1 LRHSTVNDTFGKKG
15 ADLGRRRILKLGAL
29 GLLAGLCPSMA
40 WARIPSWRSPV
51 KSLSLYNTH
60 TEESLETI
68 YWSEGRYLEEPLAEI
83 DYIMR
88 DHRTGEIKSIDPRLL
103 DLLDSIK
110 KRLGVKQPF
119 HIISGYRS
127 PETNAFLRKT
137 DKGVAC
143 KSLHIKGK
151 AVDIRLP
158 DIELSALRKVTMDF
172 RRGGVGY
179 YPKSD
184 FVHVDLGRLRY
195 WAG

>member
-1 LRHSTVNDTFGKKG
+1 VDDTFKKNG
-15 ADLGRRRILKLGAL
+15 VDLSRRHILKIGAV
-29 GLLAGLCPSMA
+29 GLLAGLCPSMSFA
-40 WARIPSWRSPV
+40 KMPFWRLPV
-51 KSLSLYNTH
+51 KSLSLFNTH
-60 TEESLETI
+60 TEESLETV
-68 YWSEGRYLEEPLAEI
+68 YWIEGRYLDEPLAEI

-110 KRLGVKQPF
+110 RRLGVKQPF

-127 PETNAFLRKT
+127 PETNALLRKI

-158 DIELSALRKVTMDF
+158 NTELSSLRKVTMGL

-195 WAG
+195 WTG

>member
-1 LRHSTVNDTFGKKG
+1 MDNTFRTSGV
-15 ADLGRRRILKLGAL
+15 DRGRRQILKIGAL
-29 GLLAGLCPSMA
+29 GLLAGLCPSISLAKM
-40 WARIPSWRSPV
+40 PSWKSPV
-51 KSLSLYNTH
+51 KSLALYNTH
-60 TEESLETI
+60 TEESLETV
-68 YWSEGRYLEEPLAEI
+68 YWMEGEYLDEPLAEI

-88 DHRTGEIKSIDPRLL
+88 DHRTGEIKSIDPLLL
-103 DLLDSIK
+103 DLLNAIK
-110 KRLGVKQPF
+110 KRLGLNRPF

-127 PETNAFLRKT
+127 PETNALLRKI

-143 KSLHIKGK
+143 KSLHMKGK

-158 DIELSALRKVTMDF
+158 NVELSLLRKVTTDL

-195 WAG
+195 WRG

>member
-1 LRHSTVNDTFGKKG
+1 MDDTLSNNGV
-15 ADLGRRRILKLGAL
+15 DLGRRHILKMGAL
-29 GLLAGLCPSMA
+29 GLLASLFPSIGLAKM
-40 WARIPSWRSPV
+40 PSWRSPE

-60 TEESLETI
+60 TEESLETV
-68 YWSEGRYLEEPLAEI
+68 YWIEGRYLDEPLAEI

-127 PETNAFLRKT
+127 PETNALLRKI

-158 DIELSALRKVTMDF
+158 DIELSALRKVSMGL

-179 YPKSD
+179 YPKSE

-195 WAG
+195 WKG

>member
-1 LRHSTVNDTFGKKG
+1 MDDTFRTNGV
-15 ADLGRRRILKLGAL
+15 DLGRRQILKIGAL
-29 GLLAGLCPSMA
+29 GLLAGLCPSISLAKM
-40 WARIPSWRSPV
+40 PSWRPPV

-60 TEESLETI
+60 TEESLETV
-68 YWSEGRYLEEPLAEI
+68 YWIEGRYLDEPLAEI

-110 KRLGVKQPF
+110 KRLEVKQPF

-127 PETNAFLRKT
+127 PETNALLRKI

-158 DIELSALRKVTMDF
+158 DVELPLLRKVTMGL

-184 FVHVDLGRLRY
+184 FVHVDLGRFRY
-195 WAG
+195 WKG

>member
-1 LRHSTVNDTFGKKG
+1 VDDTLSNNGV
-15 ADLGRRRILKLGAL
+15 DLGRRHILKMGAL
-29 GLLAGLCPSMA
+29 GLLASLCPSIGLA
-40 WARIPSWRSPV
+40 KTPSWRSPE

-60 TEESLETI
+60 TEESLETV
-68 YWSEGRYLEEPLAEI
+68 YWIEGRYLDEPLAEI

-127 PETNAFLRKT
+127 PETNALLRKI

-158 DIELSALRKVTMDF
+158 DIELSALRKVSMGL

-179 YPKSD
+179 YPKSE
-184 FVHVDLGRLRY
+184 FVHVDLGRPRY
-195 WAG
+195 WKG

>member
-1 LRHSTVNDTFGKKG
+1 MDNTFRTSRV
-15 ADLGRRRILKLGAL
+15 DRGRRQILKIGAL
-29 GLLAGLCPSMA
+29 GLLAALCPSMS
-40 WARIPSWRSPV
+40 WAGKLSWRSPV

-68 YWSEGRYLEEPLAEI
+68 YWIEGRYLEEPLAEI

-110 KRLGVKQPF
+110 KRLGAKPPF

-151 AVDIRLP
+151 AIDIRLP
-158 DIELSALRKVTMDF
+158 GIELSTLRKVTIGL

-184 FVHVDLGRLRY
+184 FVHVDLGRPRY

>member
-1 LRHSTVNDTFGKKG
+1 MDNTDIKNG
-15 ADLGRRRILKLGAL
+15 ADLSRRHLLKLGAL
-29 GLLAGLCPSMA
+29 GLLAGLCPTMSLA
-40 WARIPSWRSPV
+40 KVPSWRRPV

-60 TEESLETI
+60 TEEYLETV
-68 YWSEGRYLEEPLAEI
+68 YWKEGQYLDEPLAEI

-110 KRLGVKQPF
+110 KKVGVKQPF

-127 PETNAFLRKT
+127 PETNAILRKR

-143 KSLHIKGK
+143 KSLHMKGE

-158 DIELSALRKVTMDF
+158 DMELSTLREVTMGL

-184 FVHVDLGRLRY
+184 FIHVDLGRLRH
-195 WAG
+195 WTG